1 MIQLT
6 GGNDGLNTVVP
17 YADAAYHKARPVLA
31 HADDKVLH
39 LNDHV
44 GLSPVMTGMK
54 ALYDKGR
61 LAIVQGVGYPNPNHS
76 HFRSMEIWQ
85 TAEPEKIGVGRLGRT
100 LPGRHSVGPDLA
112 ADRHQHRQ

>member
-1 MIQLT
+1 MAVSRRDFLKKSATTVAVGLAVPPWLAKMVWADSVADSALVAGGNTAKRSLVVIQLT

-31 HADDKVLH
+31 HADGKVLH

-54 ALYDKGR
+54 AL
-61 LAIVQGVGYPNPNHS
+61 
-76 HFRSMEIWQ
+76 
-85 TAEPEKIGVGRLGRT
+85 
-100 LPGRHSVGPDLA
+100 
-112 ADRHQHRQ
+112 